1 VTAPLGPGDLVLC
14 AGTLQNVS
22 MATRLA
28 AARDGGFAAVSLF
41 PSDIE
46 RARREEQLSDGDLRR
61 MVGDH
66 GLRVAE
72 LDPLLNWVP
81 GLENDFFGP
90 GVDEFVRLGVAVGA
104 RSLNVVLPLPMAL
117 PEEQLTAAFAGVCD
131 RAAAHDLLVHLEA
144 VPWTAVP
151 DVTAA
156 DRIVRAAGRPNGGL
170 MIDAW
175 HHFRGR
181 AGNAAIEAVDGA
193 RIFAVQLS
201 DAPAEPEPDLM
212 SATLRARRLPGDGAI
227 DLPDLV
233 RRLDRA
239 GSRAP
244 LGVEVFSDDLAN
256 HSAEAIGRHAAQSV
270 RTVLKKAR

>member
-1 VTAPLGPGDLVLC
+1 VTALGPSDLVLC

-28 AARDGGFAAVSLF
+28 AARDAGFAAVSLF
-41 PSDIE
+41 PSDVE
-46 RARREEQLSDGDLRR
+46 RARRAEHLGDGDLRR
-61 MVGDH
+61 MVADH

-90 GVDEFVRLGVAVGA
+90 GVDDFVRLGAAVGA

-156 DRIVRAAGRPNGGL
+156 DRIVRAAGRPNGGI

-175 HHFRGR
+175 HHFRSG
-181 AGNAAIEAVDGA
+181 AGNAAIDAVDGA

-201 DAPAEPEPDLM
+201 DAPAAPEPDLM

-227 DLPDLV
+227 DLPDLL

-244 LGVEVFSDDLAN
+244 LGVEVFSDELATQ
-256 HSAEAIGRHAAQSV
+256 SAEAIGRHAAQSV